1 MHKASRIA
9 SAASLAAYEGALDP
23 SLFAVP
29 AASSDLPLTKRH
41 AALQTIKH
49 LAGRAPAVVEDWVK
63 VRKTP
68 TGDRLWLAQDALIFL
83 AALTYA
89 GQTVGQV
96 RLSGVDDPRL
106 SAVFKHMSPFMGVQ
120 MRHDQVQHVLQAN
133 PWRWAQTLYKQLTP
147 LIKLLSSRSQV
158 EREVK
163 HELKLEEKLRKMKS
177 RLLALAK
184 KHPDAV
190 VLRLELYAPCPANVE
205 HGEDGWAQ
213 KMASL
218 ARTWVEKLG
227 KELDAQ
233 IVSAEM
239 CPQQDGQLNVG
250 IHAMVIVAKQP
261 KDASI
266 RLHEKAGEF
275 WKKEAGAGSSYVI
288 CKGATLQ
295 VRYRGR
301 LLNAEGDR
309 LQSELTDA
317 AAYFIY
323 GGGPL
328 PLVLSKPRKAPRPKK
343 SSSVF
348 REVPAQWERKW

>member
-9 SAASLAAYEGALDP
+9 SAAALAAYEGALDP
-23 SLFAVP
+23 SRLAAP
-29 AASSDLPLTKRH
+29 AASNHLPLTKRH

-49 LAGRAPAVVEDWVK
+49 LAGRAPAACEDWVK

-68 TGDRLWLAQDALIFL
+68 TGDWLWLAQDAITFL
-83 AALTYA
+83 AALAYV

-120 MRHDQVQHVLQAN
+120 MRHDQVQHVLQAH
-133 PWRWAQTLYKQLTP
+133 PWRWAEMLYKQFTP
-147 LIKLLSSRSQV
+147 LIKLMRSRSQV

-163 HELKLEEKLRKMKS
+163 HELKLEEKLRKLKA
-177 RLLALAK
+177 RLLTLAK

-190 VLRLELYAPCPANVE
+190 VLRLELYAPCPAHVE
-205 HGEDGWAQ
+205 HGEAATAQ
-213 KMASL
+213 AMASL
-218 ARTWVEKLG
+218 ARTWNQKLSD
-227 KELDAQ
+227 ELDVRV
-233 IVSAEM
+233 IRAEM

-266 RLHEKAGEF
+266 RLHEKAGEL
-275 WKKEAGAGSSYVI
+275 WKKEAGADSSYVI
-288 CKGATLQ
+288 CKGANLQ

-301 LLNAEGDR
+301 LLNADGDS
-309 LQSELTDA
+309 LQSELTYA

-328 PLVLSKPRKAPRPKK
+328 PLVPSRPGKTSSRAK
-343 SSSVF
+343 SSSEP
-348 REVPAQWERKW
+348 RQVPAQWEKKW

>member
-9 SAASLAAYEGALDP
+9 SAAALAAYEGALDP
-23 SLFAVP
+23 SLLAAP
-29 AASSDLPLTKRH
+29 AACNHLPLTKRH

-89 GQTVGQV
+89 GQTVGQA
-96 RLSGVDDPRL
+96 RLRSVDDPRL
-106 SAVFKHMSPFMGVQ
+106 SAVFQHMSPFMGVQ
-120 MRHDQVQHVLQAN
+120 MRPDQVQHVLQAN

-147 LIKLLSSRSQV
+147 LIKLMSSRAQV

-163 HELKLEEKLRKMKS
+163 HELKLEEKLRKLKA
-177 RLLALAK
+177 RLLGVAK

-218 ARTWVEKLG
+218 AHSWARKLG
-227 KELDAQ
+227 KELDAR

-261 KDASI
+261 NDASI

-288 CKGATLQ
+288 CKGANLQ

-301 LLNAEGDR
+301 LLNAEGDS

-323 GGGPL
+323 GGGLL
-328 PLVLSKPRKAPRPKK
+328 PLVPSRPDKTSSRTK
-343 SSSVF
+343 SSSEL